1 MFESLRKELSLFDST
16 CLVVGIIIGAGIY
29 ETAPTIAA
37 SMSSGLGVLAIW
49 LVGGLLALSG
59 ALCYAELATTYPRA
73 GGDYVYLNR
82 AYGPWS
88 GFLFAWAQLVIVR
101 PGDIALLAFIFSR
114 YAQTLYAPVGSIT
127 YAAAAVIAFT
137 VINIV
142 SVRTGKWTQNVLTV
156 TKIVGMLVMIVVS
169 LLAPGP
175 PATTAAQPP
184 VTMGGLELAL
194 ILVLFT
200 FGGWS
205 ELGYVAAEV
214 KRPHRNI
221 VRALVSSIAVVTA
234 LYVLMNGAFLYAL
247 GLSNMAVSEAVAV
260 DAVATVLPKVAEK
273 AIAILVCISALGA
286 INGVVF
292 TGARI
297 SSALGA
303 EHAPLRV
310 LGRWN
315 RHRGTPTWSLIV
327 QGCLSLAIVLLAG
340 SFIDTILY
348 TAPVVWIFFLATALS
363 VFVLRRKDRRTPR
376 PYKIAGHPA
385 TTIIYSACCIFMIYS
400 AVSYALAQKPI
411 GLIASASVV
420 LIGALVYRLI
430 RPCSNARPNVRAAV
444 RK

>member
-1 MFESLRKELSLFDST
+1 MIESRRKELSLFDST

-37 SMSSGLGVLAIW
+37 SMSSGLGVMAIW

-73 GGDYVYLNR
+73 GGDYIYLNR
-82 AYGPWS
+82 AYGPWA
-88 GFLFAWAQLVIVR
+88 GFLFGWAQMVIVR

-156 TKIVGMLVMIVVS
+156 TKIVGMLVMIVVC

-175 PATTAAQPP
+175 PATATAQPP
-184 VTMGGLELAL
+184 VTMGGIELAL

-221 VRALVSSIAVVTA
+221 VRALVCSIAVVTA

-247 GLSNMAVSEAVAV
+247 GLSNMAVSQAVAV
-260 DAVATVLPKVAEK
+260 DAVAVVLPKVAEK
-273 AIAILVCISALGA
+273 AIAVLVCVSALGA

-297 SSALGA
+297 SSALGS

-315 RHRGTPTWSLIV
+315 RHRGTPTSSLVV
-327 QGCLSLAIVLLAG
+327 QGCVSLAIVLLAG

-348 TAPVVWIFFLATALS
+348 TAPIVWVFFLATALS
-363 VFVLRRKDRRTPR
+363 VFVLRRKDRGTPR

-385 TTIIYSACCIFMIYS
+385 TTIIYSACCVFMIYS

-411 GLIASASVV
+411 GVIVSASIV
-420 LIGALVYRLI
+420 LIGALVYLMI
-430 RPCSNARPNVRAAV
+430 RPFSKARPNIHAAV

>member
-1 MFESLRKELSLFDST
+1 MFESLKKELSLFDST

-82 AYGPWS
+82 AYGPWA
-88 GFLFAWAQLVIVR
+88 GFLFAWAQMVIVR

-184 VTMGGLELAL
+184 MTMGGLELAL

-247 GLSNMAVSEAVAV
+247 GLSNMAGSEAVAV
-260 DAVATVLPKVAEK
+260 DAVATVLPKIAEK
-273 AIAILVCISALGA
+273 AIAVLVCISALGA

-303 EHAPLRV
+303 EHVPLRV
-310 LGRWN
+310 LGTWN
-315 RHRGTPTWSLIV
+315 RHRGTPTWSLVV

-348 TAPVVWIFFLATALS
+348 TAPVVWVFFLATALS

-385 TTIIYSACCIFMIYS
+385 TTIIYSACCVFMIYS

-411 GLIASASVV
+411 GLIVSASIV
-420 LIGALVYRLI
+420 LIGTLVYRLI
-430 RPCSNARPNVRAAV
+430 RPGSNARPNIHAAV